1 MIESVPRLCGRSLLL
16 FQLPKGLRDQAKL
29 DVDPAACLE
38 MSWRVGMD
46 RPRVLIADDHT
57 LVAEAF
63 KSLIEP
69 EYQVVKVV
77 TDGRSLLAAA
87 IETKPDVVLLDLS
100 MPLLNGLDAGQ
111 ELKKLLPKTK
121 LIILTMNED
130 PDVASKAL
138 RQWSSGYL
146 LKKSAGVELK
156 RAIGEVLRGHS
167 YVTPSI
173 AQKLIDEFIRDPH
186 HDRNKELTKRQRQVL
201 QLLAEGHSMKEAAA
215 LLNIAVRT
223 IAFHKYRIMEDF
235 GLKNNAD
242 LVRLA
247 IREHLISDI

>member
-1 MIESVPRLCGRSLLL
+1 VCTVFCPEFFSSATFESSSDVTSLHVVSTTRLLNMSLGVQMNRS
-16 FQLPKGLRDQAKL
+16 RI
-29 DVDPAACLE
+29 
-38 MSWRVGMD
+38 
-46 RPRVLIADDHT
+46 LIADDHT

-69 EYQVVKVV
+69 EYQVIKVV
-77 TDGRSLLAAA
+77 TDGRSLLSTAA
-87 IETKPDVVLLDLS
+87 ELKPDVVLLDLN

-121 LIILTMNED
+121 IIILTMNED

-138 RQWSSGYL
+138 RQWASGFL

-173 AQKLIDEFIRDPH
+173 AQRLIEEFIRDPQQE
-186 HDRNKELTKRQRQVL
+186 RVKELTKRQRQVL
-201 QLLAEGHSMKEAAA
+201 QLLAEGHSMKEAATV
-215 LLNIAVRT
+215 LNIAVRT

-235 GLKNNAD
+235 GLKTNSD
-242 LVRLA
+242 LVRFA
-247 IREHLISDI
+247 MREHLISDV